1 LTATVDADKLVEFN
15 HLQKAYM
22 ITPFHKYM
30 QIIVFHS
37 VIETSLKT
45 VMDYHQSFVGI
56 NELKT
61 RFFQVKLEAI
71 EGIKNKLHIG

>member
-1 LTATVDADKLVEFN
+1 
-15 HLQKAYM
+15 
-22 ITPFHKYM
+22 M
-30 QIIVFHS
+30 QRIVFHS
-37 VIETSLKT
+37 VLETSLKT